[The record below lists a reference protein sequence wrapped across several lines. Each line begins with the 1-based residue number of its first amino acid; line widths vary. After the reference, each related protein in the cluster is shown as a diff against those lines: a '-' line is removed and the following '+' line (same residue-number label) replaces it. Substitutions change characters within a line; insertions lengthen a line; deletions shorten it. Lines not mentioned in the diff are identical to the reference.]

1 MKDAIQSIIANK
13 LITTVFQPIFDV
25 EHEVIIGYE
34 ALTRGPK
41 NSDLH
46 SPETLFQTAEKYG
59 LLSELE
65 LLCRAK
71 AIQKFSQLQ
80 LSGKLFINIC
90 LNVMLNKDHPYGETI
105 KLVESAGL
113 SPQQVVIEISE
124 KSPFPNNDTL
134 LKALNKYRQFGFDI
148 AIDDLGTG
156 YSGLKQWS
164 YLRPDIVKI
173 DRYFIDQCHK
183 DMMKREFLKILFELG
198 RISNAHIIA
207 EGIETKEEFELL
219 RELGMV
225 YAQGYFLARPSEVPL
240 KMYPELD
247 IDSITEKDSRLG
259 TIVLL
264 AKESV
269 TIKYSQSAN
278 DAYDIFSQ
286 NPQIDA
292 IPVLHDNKPLGMIYR
307 QDLMETYSDIY
318 GRALFSKKSALDI
331 MSNNSMIFE
340 HSMPLEQ
347 VSGLLTARKDSE
359 FTQPSIIVEDNNY
372 VGTVSSR
379 DLLKSITDSKLE
391 QARYANP
398 LTGLPGNVIIEKEID
413 YMLGKQ
419 QNFYLAYLDLNHFKP
434 FNDIYGYA
442 KGDLLLKTLANCI
455 MVNIHNKSCFVGH
468 IGGDDFIV
476 MFKQNNFEQICQ
488 NILHDFSQQSISF
501 ISKEHCQQKGYSALN
516 RSGEKIFHPLV
527 SLAIGVINPDVSC
540 YSSYHQIA
548 DLASKAKSEAK
559 KLKGNSLFVCRRK
572 KPIKSNIELTEK
584 AQVTSKFNL
593 A

>member
-1 MKDAIQSIIANK
+1 MMKGMLQSIISNK

-25 EHEVIIGYE
+25 EHEIILGYE

-41 NSDLH
+41 NSNLY
-46 SPETLFQTAEKYG
+46 SPETLFNQAEKYG

-65 LLCRAK
+65 LLCREK
-71 AIQKFSQLQ
+71 AISRFCELK

-90 LNVMLNKDHPYGETI
+90 LNVMLTKDHPYGETI
-105 KLVESAGL
+105 KLVEKSGL

-124 KSPFPNNDTL
+124 KSPFPNSDIL

-148 AIDDLGTG
+148 AIDDLGAG

-173 DRYFIDQCHK
+173 DRYFIEQCNQ

-198 RISNAHIIA
+198 RISNAHVIA
-207 EGIETKEEFELL
+207 EGIETRAEFELL

-225 YAQGYFLARPSEVPL
+225 YAQGYFLARPSETPL
-240 KMYPELD
+240 QFYPKLNIKPKQED
-247 IDSITEKDSRLG
+247 NSRLG
-259 TIVLL
+259 TIALL
-264 AKESV
+264 ARDAI
-269 TIKYSQSAN
+269 TIEFDQTAN

-286 NPQIDA
+286 NIHVDA
-292 IPVLHDNKPLGMIYR
+292 IPVLDANIPKGMVYR
-307 QDLMETYSDIY
+307 QELMEAYSDIY

-347 VSGLLTARKDSE
+347 ASALLTARKNSE
-359 FTQPSIIVEDNNY
+359 FTHPSIVVENKKYIGIV
-372 VGTVSSR
+372 SPR

-391 QARYANP
+391 KARYANP
-398 LTGLPGNVIIEKEID
+398 LTGLPGNVLIEKEID
-413 YMLGKQ
+413 YMISKQ
-419 QNFYLAYLDLNHFKP
+419 QNFHLAYLDLNHFKP

-455 MVNIHNKSCFVGH
+455 MINTHNRNCFVGH

-476 MFKQNNFEQICQ
+476 MFKKNNFEHTCQ
-488 NILHDFSQQSISF
+488 NIINEFAHQSLSF
-501 ISKEHCQQKGYSALN
+501 VNEKHCQQQGYYALN
-516 RSGEKIFHPLV
+516 RSGDRIFHPLV

-540 YSSYHQIA
+540 FSSYHQIA

-559 KLKGNSLFVCRRK
+559 KLTNNSLFICRRK
-572 KPIKSNIELTEK
+572 KQAKSDINSTVQK
-584 AQVTSKFNL
+584 KNNVA
-593 A
+593 